1 MVHKYGFK
9 FTLKLQLVN
18 MVLTNFMNIL
28 KKVYIRIFF
37 FKIINYFDFKLG
49 NWGMKMV
56 QTVIV
61 RNEGFRRLEIT
72 NGSSNWKRNQNRQK
86 AIGSRNWNLQI
97 AKREDL

>member
-28 KKVYIRIFF
+28 KKVYIRIYF
-37 FKIINYFDFKLG
+37 FKIMNYFEFKLG

-61 RNEGFRRLEIT
+61 RNEGFRRSGIT
-72 NGSSNWKRNQNRQK
+72 NGSSNWKK
-86 AIGSRNWNLQI
+86 EPELTKGNW
-97 AKREDL
+97 K